1 MSPDFGLTY
10 CLYLRKTIFF
20 SVCFFVLGPVCRY
33 EYLRREGNFE
43 RSSGL
48 QMGVDTIEV
57 REDCIQAFSI
67 VNIYNTWGDQC
78 LGTIFESL
86 IVMEN
91 NEFL

>member
-1 MSPDFGLTY
+1 MVIPEKNNICISF
-10 CLYLRKTIFF
+10 
-20 SVCFFVLGPVCRY
+20 FFVLGPVCRY

-57 REDCIQAFSI
+57 REDFIQAFSI

-86 IVMEN
+86 ILMEN
-91 NEFL
+91 NAFL